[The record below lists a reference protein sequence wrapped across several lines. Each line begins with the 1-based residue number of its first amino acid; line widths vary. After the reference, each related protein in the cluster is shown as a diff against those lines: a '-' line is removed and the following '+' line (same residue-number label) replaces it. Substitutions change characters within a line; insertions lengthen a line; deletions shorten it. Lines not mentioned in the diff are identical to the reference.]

1 MNATA
6 LRTVTSEEFRHMN
19 GELHDAALDDELT
32 IEQLHDAMR
41 AVHSD
46 DHRSVGMSY
55 IQYHISAFTSLVPAN
70 QRVQF
75 FAEHLDNPDIV
86 RVILLTNIFDSFES
100 EGREQLVCDI
110 TSRYPMPDCTWIR
123 TVGASGRISD
133 EVVTECIKMQL
144 NTNRF
149 SVEQS
154 RPFAESFLLHGSGSR
169 MVLSQRHLDYEGDPY
184 YEFYDQFPAWTRVS
198 EKDFA
203 EIIELCVRR
212 APEVMF
218 MPGAYDHPELHLRL
232 RAIRPGS
239 GHQRGPYH
247 TTAPEFMMTRC
258 DVSRLRNIA
267 ANILCTLE
275 GLSVEQLMELS
286 LGYQKAILEQALPGS
301 LEFLVRATLHD
312 DFYDETEAQ
321 QRQRRSFFRDHYPK
335 LTVSAEEAIAAY
347 RKLYFVIAQSL
358 QDNDAYRTAMKI
370 DRELKQLLTRHGY
383 YLGKVTSERSDRHG
397 WQTLIRTDVNG
408 RKVKIIQNGKQHE
421 RFNRDD
427 LVYVDRNTDLQL
439 AKWLNE
445 GRTLLFA
452 NFHHVNPNRGDNKI

>member
-1 MNATA
+1 MNAA
-6 LRTVTSEEFRHMN
+6 VLRTVTPEEFRRMN
-19 GELHDAALDDELT
+19 GELHDASLGDELT

-41 AVHSD
+41 AVHTQ
-46 DHRSVGMSY
+46 DHKSVGMSY
-55 IQYHISAFTSLVPAN
+55 IQYHISAFTSLVPAD

-86 RVILLTNIFDSFES
+86 RAILLTNIFDSFES
-100 EGREQLVCDI
+100 EGREQLVRDI

-123 TVGASGRISD
+123 TVGANGKVSE

-144 NTNRF
+144 DANRF

-184 YEFYDQFPAWTRVS
+184 LEFYDQFPAWDRVP

-203 EIIELCVRR
+203 EIIDLCVRR

-218 MPGAYDHPELHLRL
+218 MPGAYDSPELQLRL

-239 GHQRGPYH
+239 AYQRGPYH
-247 TTAPEFMMTRC
+247 TTVPESMMTRS

-267 ANILCTLE
+267 ACLLDTLE
-275 GLSVEQLMELS
+275 GLSVEQLMELTLS
-286 LGYQKAILEQALPGS
+286 YQKHILERALPGS
-301 LEFLVRATLHD
+301 LEFLVRATLHN

-321 QRQRRSFFRDHYPK
+321 QRMRRSFFRDHYPK
-335 LTVSAEEAIAAY
+335 LTVSAAEAIVAY

-358 QDNDAYRTAMKI
+358 QDNDAYRVAMKI
-370 DRELKQLLTRHGY
+370 DRELKQLLTSHGY

-397 WQTLIRTDVNG
+397 WQTLIRTEVNG
-408 RKVKIIQNGKQHE
+408 RKVKVIQNGKQHE

-427 LVYVDRNTDLQL
+427 VVYVDRNTDPQL
-439 AKWLNE
+439 AKWLDE

-452 NFHHVNPNRGDNKI
+452 NFHYVNPNRGDNKI